1 MKNLL
6 SKSMKAAV
14 LALVF
19 GAVTV
24 FAAPFQGPTS
34 TPAVDNAP
42 LPINV
47 SANNQFKQGGV
58 GISSL
63 LIGPG
68 STLPGATNASI
79 FGSVRIGSGTVT
91 NGAGFLQ
98 VNDRIAVGSNPAGA
112 AISPAS
118 VGQYGIIAGGIV
130 TGLKGFWTP
139 SNSYVGMAALTT
151 PPTSTLS
158 APGNAGSVIADR
170 FCFSGTNGACT
181 TTWGGSGS
189 GAFPAGTTGQTLFYQ
204 ANGTTVTPTSTLMIN
219 GWTATLSGNTIATG
233 SSDSWERVKV
243 DNGALQIYRSGTDA
257 LFLNNTA
264 SGATMAS
271 IISNV
276 PSLNFYSTD
285 GTGHNSDIYVRD
297 LRSKNVY
304 ASDLAN
310 STTSNVC
317 ADGSGK
323 LVLCSGGGS
332 TGGNPTTSMQIYRYQ
347 STSGP
352 LGTSNPNTFTVP
364 AGVTQILVEVIGAG
378 GGGTQGNFG
387 GGGGGSSR
395 AYINVS
401 QGTAFSV
408 AVGQGGT
415 TGPCSTNTNG
425 GSSTFSGAGYS
436 MVATGGNKATCT
448 AGGTGGQ
455 GLSGTGSFNT
465 TGTNGNSSSGGVPR
479 SCSSGPCSTYLVGV
493 EGVGGI
499 TNPGVNGVIVVSWAT
514 PNTSGTPV
522 LALGG
527 GSQTVSFQTAG
538 SHSWTVPAGTT
549 SVSIQV
555 IGAGGGGGGGTS
567 SQGGHGGGGGGYINA
582 QNIPFTAGQT
592 FTMSVGTRGNG
603 GAVNSPGSD
612 GGDTIFNGT
621 TYRATGGKGATTSSG
636 GVGGTATGPLGSAIS
651 GTNGAVGS
659 TSGLLNGGSGGVSGG
674 GSSFTSGQGGD
685 GNQGGTAGFG
695 GNGTNGAVVIT
706 YN

>member
-1 MKNLL
+1 MKNIL
-6 SKSMKAAV
+6 SKTFKAAF

-24 FAAPFQGPTS
+24 YAANFVGPTGVPS
-34 TPAVDNAP
+34 TYNAP

-47 SANNQFKQGGV
+47 SMDNQFKQGGV
-58 GISSL
+58 GMSSL

-79 FGSVRIGSGTVT
+79 LGKLGIGPGLSFATIPA
-91 NGAGFLQ
+91 NG
-98 VNDRIAVGSNPAGA
+98 ISAVGT
-112 AISPAS
+112 ISSAR
-118 VGQYGIIAGGIV
+118 
-130 TGLKGFWTP
+130 GFWTLSNVSAGIASLSPAAIAAAGP
-139 SNSYVGMAALTT
+139 SGA
-151 PPTSTLS
+151 
-158 APGNAGSVIADR
+158 VIADK
-170 FCFSGTNGACT
+170 FCFSTGVCT
-181 TTWGGSGS
+181 TTWGSSGS
-189 GAFPAGTTGQTLFYQ
+189 GVFPAGTTGQTLFYQ
-204 ANGTTVTPTSTLMIN
+204 ANGTAVTPTSTFMIN
-219 GWTATLSGNTIATG
+219 GWTATTSGNAIVTG
-233 SSDSWERVKV
+233 STDNWQRLKV
-243 DNGALQIYRSGTDA
+243 ENGGLHIFRSGTDQ

-264 SGATMAS
+264 SGADTVLIA
-271 IISNV
+271 SNV
-276 PSLNFYSTD
+276 PALKFYSSD
-285 GTGHNSDIYVRD
+285 NGGHNSDIYVRD
-297 LRSKNVY
+297 VY
-304 ASDLAN
+304 ASNLAN
-310 STTSNVC
+310 SSTSNVC

-332 TGGNPTTSMQIYRYQ
+332 TGGNPTVSMQIYRYQ

-352 LGTSNPNTFTVP
+352 LGTSNPTTFTVP
-364 AGVTQILVEVIGAG
+364 AGVTQILVEAIGAG
-378 GGGTQGNFG
+378 GGGTSGVNG

-401 QGTAFSV
+401 QGSTFSV

-425 GSSTFSGAGYS
+425 GSSTFNGAGYS

-465 TGTNGNSSSGGVPR
+465 TGTTGNSGSGGVPR

-527 GSQTVSFQTAG
+527 VSQTVSFQTAG
-538 SHSWTVPAGTT
+538 SHSWTVPAGVT

-555 IGAGGGGGGGTS
+555 IGAGGGGGGGTG

-621 TYRATGGKGATTSSG
+621 AYRATGGKGATTSSSG
-636 GVGGTATGPLGSAIS
+636 GGLGGTATGPLGSAIS

-659 TSGLLNGGSGGVSGG
+659 TSGLLNGGSGGISGG
-674 GSSFTSGQGGD
+674 GSSFTAGQGGD

-695 GNGTNGAVVIT
+695 DDGTNGAVVIT